1 MRQVNDRQE
10 MFQSFPWP
18 FDGGRFPASLGAVV
32 QRTVLDGTLPALVVG
47 HTTDGG
53 WYVGDGLNDPNLP
66 GEVVAT
72 HIAHVIERN
81 SAVALLATLPPGHEA
96 RRESPGMAWRIE
108 KVDLDP

>member
-1 MRQVNDRQE
+1 MREVSDSHE
-10 MFQSFPWP
+10 MFQSLPWP
-18 FDGGRFPASLGAVV
+18 FDEDRFPASLGAVV
-32 QRTVLDGTLPALVVG
+32 QRSVLDGKLPALIVG

-72 HIAHVIERN
+72 HIGHVIERN

-96 RRESPGMAWRIE
+96 RRRSPGEAWRIE
-108 KVDLDP
+108 RVDLEA